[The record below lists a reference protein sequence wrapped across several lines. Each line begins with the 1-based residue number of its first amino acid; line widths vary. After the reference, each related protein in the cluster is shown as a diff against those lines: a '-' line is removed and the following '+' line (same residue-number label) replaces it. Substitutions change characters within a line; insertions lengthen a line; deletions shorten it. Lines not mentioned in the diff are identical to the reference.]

1 MAGTRALFISMSCLI
16 HVLNYDNIGAAGA
29 AAAVFI
35 IRMYRRAPRA
45 CPQGRN
51 RFGRRIRILR
61 YIN

>member
-1 MAGTRALFISMSCLI
+1 MAATRALFIYILCLI

-45 CPQGRN
+45 CPRGRN
-51 RFGRRIRILR
+51 RFGRRICILR
-61 YIN
+61 FIN